1 MNDVSN
7 NPNIKAGTP
16 EAETQSGPLASPK
29 KISMRQLM
37 ILFLFTAISG
47 ITRIV
52 TPESG
57 RFITSSSWVSPIFA
71 LVPILPLIYVLY
83 KITQNHKEKSLAE
96 IIELVCGKV
105 VGKIILF
112 AFLIHTLFLTAVFL
126 RNFGEKFISTIFP
139 NVTPIFFTIVLL
151 LFAIVAVRR
160 NIEAFARFG
169 EIAFILVTAGFA
181 LAFFLAMFHADASNL
196 LPVTYYDILPII
208 NSARPLVSLWSL
220 ITFSL
225 FLGGVTKFS
234 TSHENSNG
242 NDSSKT
248 DTMMRTMTKYMLIIA
263 LFSFLSSIMTIGV
276 LNADTAS
283 NMSMPYFMIFRSIRV
298 PGIIQGFETF
308 FIIFWAFTDFLMIG
322 FHLFIISK
330 IFKTLFVVEKPKLY
344 MFSIGFILLIL
355 AWFIGE
361 NNFEVD
367 YFYTNIVSWSSI
379 VLGFVFPFL
388 LLGVGKIRRK
398 L

>member
-7 NPNIKAGTP
+7 NANIK
-16 EAETQSGPLASPK
+16 AETQSGPLASPK

-57 RFITSSSWVSPIFA
+57 RFMTSSSWVSPFFA

-96 IIELVCGKV
+96 IIELVCGKL

-126 RNFGEKFISTIFP
+126 RNFGEKFISTIFS
-139 NVTPIFFTIVLL
+139 NVTPVFFTIVLL
-151 LFAIVAVRR
+151 LLVLVAVRR

-181 LAFFLAMFHADASNL
+181 LAFFLAMFHTDASNL

-225 FLGGVTKFS
+225 FLGGVTKFN
-234 TSHENSNG
+234 TSHDNG
-242 NDSSKT
+242 KGNEKI

-283 NMSMPYFMIFRSIRV
+283 NMSMPYFMIFRSIRIS
-298 PGIIQGFETF
+298 GIIQGFETF
-308 FIIFWAFTDFLMIG
+308 FIIFWAFTDFLMVG

-388 LLGVGKIRRK
+388 LLGVGKIRGK